1 MAYPT
6 LDDENEFLQKK
17 SPEPT
22 SQRPTYH
29 PVPLFVWFGLC
40 AGWLE
45 LTLVLAMRA
54 LDPRISKEMLRTN
67 QHHFW
72 MNPLANFLL
81 FGGVGLVVFIF
92 SSLRLRLSAGWQ
104 FRILVSLTCLAVLL
118 RVEGLY
124 ESACLVLAGGL
135 GSTIGPWLARREPR
149 LRTLI
154 QRTNLVMGAGLL
166 ALVAVGS
173 TLVLTAEQRALIR
186 RPQAAPGTPNVLLVV
201 MDNVRAAS
209 LSLHGHQ
216 RETSPNLSWYA
227 QQGLVFTEARAPA
240 PWTLP
245 THASLF
251 TGRWPFELS
260 VSAEHALDREFPTL
274 AEVLAKKG
282 FATAGFVGNTF
293 YCNALYGLNRGFD
306 RYDDAYENQSISFF
320 EVFWNSSLGRKL
332 IHLLGYPTRV
342 ADGETWVRKSAEM
355 INQDALAWL
364 RGRPKQQPF
373 FLFLNY
379 YDAHAPFLPP
389 DGPTPRFGQAALPLA
404 QRLEIDQRYLDWSEG
419 KPNAQGLGP
428 ERIVNDAIDLYR
440 DSYESCIASLD
451 FQLGQLLGELERQ
464 GTLENTLVIITSDH
478 GEHFGEHGLQG
489 HGLSLY
495 RREIHVP
502 LVIIPPSRKRAEPR
516 VVTEPVSLR
525 SLPSTVAD
533 FVDLDGNHPFP
544 SRSLARFMHQPTD
557 PESALPSTVLSEVEQ
572 IKTLG
577 TNDLIPSARGPLRS
591 LISPTHV
598 YIQQADGQ
606 EELYDLQHHPEAEN
620 LAPSPAAEPTLGEFR
635 AQLTR
640 LAPKKSATDRRQPK
654 RMPGKV
660 MF

>member
-1 MAYPT
+1 MAHPNH
-6 LDDENEFLQKK
+6 DDESEFLQKK
-17 SPEPT
+17 SLEPT
-22 SQRPTYH
+22 SQRPTH

-45 LTLVLAMRA
+45 LMLVLAMRV

-81 FGGVGLVVFIF
+81 FGGVGLVVFTL

-104 FRILVSLTCLAVLL
+104 FRILVSLTCLALLL

-135 GSTIGPWLARREPR
+135 GSVFGPWLARREPR

-166 ALVAVGS
+166 ALIAVGS
-173 TLVLTAEQRALIR
+173 TLVLTAEQRALVR
-186 RPQAAPGTPNVLLVV
+186 HPKAAPGTPNVLLVV

-209 LSLHGHQ
+209 LSLYGHQ
-216 RETSPNLSWYA
+216 RETTPNLSWYA

-274 AEVLAKKG
+274 AEVLAEKG

-306 RYDDAYENQSISFF
+306 RYDDAYENQLISFF

-364 RGRPKQQPF
+364 SERPKQQPF

-389 DGPTPRFGQAALPLA
+389 DGPTPRFGLASLPLA
-404 QRLEIDQRYLDWSEG
+404 QRHEIDQSYLDWSEG

-451 FQLGQLLGELERQ
+451 FHLGQLLGELERQ

-495 RREIHVP
+495 RREVHVP

-533 FVDLDGNHPFP
+533 FLDLDRNHPFP
-544 SRSLARFMHQPTD
+544 SRSLARFLHQPTD

-598 YIQQADGQ
+598 YIRQADGQ

-640 LAPKKSATDRRQPK
+640 LAPKKSATGRRQPK